1 MSENTSGQIREDV
14 LYDRRYPVH
23 LIADR
28 LFPYLRVLVEQFH
41 PEQVILFGSYA
52 YGEPD
57 EHSDVDLLIVRPMQ
71 ESRLKDKIAIR
82 AAWWPILLGGSPL
95 SFDLLLSNPEEHA
108 RRSRSGSAYY
118 KEITEKGLRL
128 A

>member
-1 MSENTSGQIREDV
+1 MNEDALNQIRVDV

-23 LIADR
+23 QIADQ
-28 LFPYLRVLVEQFH
+28 LLPYLRVLVEQFH
-41 PEQVILFGSYA
+41 PELVILFGSYA

-57 EHSDVDLLIVRPMQ
+57 EHSDVDLLVVKPVQ

-95 SFDLLLSNPEEHA
+95 SFDLLLANPEEHA
-108 RRSRSGSAYY
+108 KRSRAGSAYY

>member
-1 MSENTSGQIREDV
+1 VSENTSGQIREDV